1 MVFYL
6 MNENVNYGNWVSTIY
21 ILLGMFFFIVPFFI
35 SLLLPWFTVK
45 IIFLFI
51 SVLLLIPLIYVIGLY
66 YHFSKNN
73 GELQN
78 KIRIIVIEKLSFKGK
93 GKILDIGTGAGP
105 LAINLAK
112 KYHEGKITGI
122 DYWGKFWD
130 YSIELCMRNAR
141 IEEVQNQV
149 EFKRST
155 ASALPFKNEE
165 FDAIVSNYV
174 FHEVRDEKNK
184 KYVIKEAFRVLKK
197 GGVFSLQDV
206 FGIEKKFGN
215 INILIKEIK
224 NWGINEIKYEKT
236 TDIYKIPKMVRMELK
251 KSYIIYGIK

>member
-1 MVFYL
+1 MK
-6 MNENVNYGNWVSTIY
+6 ENVNYGNWVSTIY
-21 ILLGMFFFIVPFFI
+21 IILGLFFFIIPFLI
-35 SLLLPWFTVK
+35 SLLLPWF
-45 IIFLFI
+45 IIRIILLII
-51 SVLLLIPLIYVIGLY
+51 SVLFLIPFIYVISLY

-78 KIRIIVIEKLSFKGK
+78 KIRNIVIEKMNFKGK

-112 KYHEGKITGI
+112 KYHECKITGI
-122 DYWGKFWD
+122 DYWGKFWN
-130 YSIELCMRNAR
+130 YSMELCIKNAR
-141 IEEVQNQV
+141 IEGVENQV

-155 ASALPFKNEE
+155 ASDLPFKDKE

-184 KYVIKEAFRVLKK
+184 RYIIKEAFRVLKK
-197 GGVFSLQDV
+197 GGIFSLQDV
-206 FGIEKKFGN
+206 FGIEKKFGD
-215 INILIKEIK
+215 INSLIKEIK
-224 NWGINEIKYEKT
+224 SWGINQIKYEKT
-236 TDIYKIPKMVRMELK
+236 TDIYKIPKIVRMEFK